1 MRQILIAL
9 ALLPLSLFA
18 QTLDEC
24 VRAAERNYPLIRQYD
39 LIGKTTQLTV
49 DNIQKGWLPQVTASA
64 QATLQSDVAAWPS
77 EMQTML
83 NQMGIH
89 LKGLKKDQYRV
100 GVDIQQTL
108 FDGGAIS
115 HQKEIVR
122 RQGEVE
128 AAQNEVSL
136 YAVRQRVNEMFFGL
150 LLINDQRQLNHN
162 LQAVLRANEEKL
174 ASMFR
179 NGTAAESD
187 FLTVKAERLNAV
199 QQMTSLQSQRQ
210 ALLRLLSVFCGMEV
224 SSVQKPAESVALTV
238 QSTGQRPELK
248 VVEAQLLLAD
258 AQEKALDAA
267 LMPRLSLFAQ
277 GFYGYPGL
285 NMFEDMMRH
294 KWSLNGIVGARL
306 SWNIGSLY
314 TRKNDKAKLDVQ
326 RSMFQVQRDNFLFNN
341 NLEQLQENEN
351 IARYR
356 KLMEGDEEIITL
368 RSQVRKAAES
378 KLSHGIIDV
387 NDLVREINSE
397 NAARVQQSL
406 HEIELLKEV
415 YDLKYTMKN

>member
-1 MRQILIAL
+1 
-9 ALLPLSLFA
+9 
-18 QTLDEC
+18 
-24 VRAAERNYPLIRQYD
+24 
-39 LIGKTTQLTV
+39 
-49 DNIQKGWLPQVTASA
+49 
-64 QATLQSDVAAWPS
+64 
-77 EMQTML
+77 
-83 NQMGIH
+83 
-89 LKGLKKDQYRV
+89 
-100 GVDIQQTL
+100 
-108 FDGGAIS
+108 
-115 HQKEIVR
+115 
-122 RQGEVE
+122 
-128 AAQNEVSL
+128 
-136 YAVRQRVNEMFFGL
+136 
-150 LLINDQRQLNHN
+150 
-162 LQAVLRANEEKL
+162 
-174 ASMFR
+174 
-179 NGTAAESD
+179 
-187 FLTVKAERLNAV
+187 
-199 QQMTSLQSQRQ
+199 
-210 ALLRLLSVFCGMEV
+210 
-224 SSVQKPAESVALTV
+224 
-238 QSTGQRPELK
+238 
-248 VVEAQLLLAD
+248 
-258 AQEKALDAA
+258 
-267 LMPRLSLFAQ
+267 MPRLSLFAQ

-387 NDLVREINSE
+387 NDLVREINNE